1 MFREDLFLYNCLQL
15 ANTIYPSYD
24 PIYKEISKSK
34 TGYVGSMKKKRT
46 YASGPRYVWLGIHC
60 WPLWWPQRLA
70 WSQKCLIG
78 EI

>member
-1 MFREDLFLYNCLQL
+1 MIFLKL

-46 YASGPRYVWLGIHC
+46 YASGPRYVNLR
-60 WPLWWPQRLA
+60 PLR
-70 WSQKCLIG
+70 
-78 EI
+78 

>member
-1 MFREDLFLYNCLQL
+1 MASTEFLIENFTRFQL

-46 YASGPRYVWLGIHC
+46 YASGPRHGCQMAIA
-60 WPLWWPQRLA
+60 RF
-70 WSQKCLIG
+70 
-78 EI
+78 

>member
-1 MFREDLFLYNCLQL
+1 MLCLQL

-46 YASGPRYVWLGIHC
+46 YASGPRYVRL
-60 WPLWWPQRLA
+60 QRL
-70 WSQKCLIG
+70 S
-78 EI
+78 

>member
-1 MFREDLFLYNCLQL
+1 MPSFDLILCLQL

-46 YASGPRYVWLGIHC
+46 YASGPRYVRL
-60 WPLWWPQRLA
+60 QRL
-70 WSQKCLIG
+70 S
-78 EI
+78 